1 MEILCVLLVVNTCD
15 STWPLMLFIWPR
27 NWFTV
32 HWRLKEAFRVG
43 TCTF

>member
-1 MEILCVLLVVNTCD
+1 MEILCVPLVVNICD
-15 STWPLMLFIWPR
+15 GMWPLMLFIWPR

-43 TCTF
+43 L